1 MAHDFRN
8 KTFQKVLRGYAP
20 EEVDDYIAYLNEE
33 YRKLERRTA
42 DSERK
47 LTLALKKLDES
58 TKNGAGDVSAV
69 GPAAREAA
77 AKLLRETE
85 AKRSEML
92 VMAEQQANE
101 TAERIVRD
109 AEVQAEAVVAE
120 AVGQAEAILAE
131 AKAQAEAHRNDV
143 KTIYAAARGMYD
155 EIGAFREKL
164 FGLYNEHL
172 DAIEGITD
180 SAVQFM
186 EGIDGQYPEGAE
198 DADDILPEEVPE
210 PDETDEP
217 EEFAEEEEIPAEETM
232 TEEGAE
238 DELPAVEFSEEE
250 PVEDEACPEFEEPE
264 AEPEI
269 GDDVA
274 SNLAFMDR
282 LFASVK
288 QAEASD
294 SENHPVEDLYIDLP
308 DDFEEEEF
316 ADFEEESAE
325 AEADGEF
332 YEEELPAIMIDWK
345 NRSAA
350 PVEEMPDESTDF
362 RPAEG
367 FEDFAEDYEDDY
379 EAYED
384 GEYEENYD
392 DYVPADDAEELTEE
406 VPADEEP
413 EDDEDE
419 EEDEGLR
426 AMDALFR
433 EDKSKRDMSLT
444 DEFNI
449 IFDDSKSSAN
459 VKEIRRQPMVS
470 PEAPKNPKKHKNF

>member
-20 EEVDDYIAYLNEE
+20 EEVEDYISYLNEE
-33 YRKLERRTA
+33 YHKLERRTA

-47 LTLALKKLDES
+47 LALALKKLEENA
-58 TKNGAGDVSAV
+58 KNGAADASV

-77 AKLLRETE
+77 AKLLREAE

-92 VMAEQQANE
+92 AMAEQQANE
-101 TAERIVRD
+101 AAERIVRE
-109 AEVQAEAVVAE
+109 AEIQAEAVVAE

-131 AKAQAEAHRNDV
+131 AKAQAEVHKNDV
-143 KTIYAAARGMYD
+143 KTVYAAARGMYD

-172 DAIEGITD
+172 DAIESITD
-180 SAVQFM
+180 SAAQFM
-186 EGIDGQYPEGAE
+186 EGIDGQQPER
-198 DADDILPEEVPE
+198 ADEERDLLPAE
-210 PDETDEP
+210 PDEP
-217 EEFAEEEEIPAEETM
+217 AESEEIPAEEPADDEF
-232 TEEGAE
+232 TEDVPEM
-238 DELPAVEFSEEE
+238 DFSEEFLTEE
-250 PVEDEACPEFEEPE
+250 PVDEAEPADESEPE
-264 AEPEI
+264 PETQEPEI

-288 QAEASD
+288 KAETQQ
-294 SENHPVEDLYIDLP
+294 EDLYIDLP
-308 DDFEEEEF
+308 DDLEEEETD
-316 ADFEEESAE
+316 ALDDGTTEENE
-325 AEADGEF
+325 EF
-332 YEEELPAIMIDWK
+332 YEEELPSITIDWK

-350 PVEEMPDESTDF
+350 QIEDTLEESTDFHPDESTDF

-367 FEDFAEDYEDDY
+367 FEDYAEEDYEDY
-379 EAYED
+379 AE
-384 GEYEENYD
+384 EYDDEGCEENYD
-392 DYVPADDAEELTEE
+392 DYVPADDADLLTEE
-406 VPADEEP
+406 PSADEDTDET
-413 EDDEDE
+413 DEDE

-426 AMDALFR
+426 AMDTLFR

-459 VKEIRRQPMVS
+459 VKEIRRQPTVS